1 MGGRHNSGTGGRD
14 NPGRNVIVAYDG
26 PGFRDIDSARMVL
39 RVEEGKGR
47 KGRYAMLFGRP
58 VFFWQNDLR
67 VWGQF

>member
-1 MGGRHNSGTGGRD
+1 
-14 NPGRNVIVAYDG
+14 
-26 PGFRDIDSARMVL
+26 MVL

-47 KGRYAMLFGRP
+47 KGRYTMLFGRP